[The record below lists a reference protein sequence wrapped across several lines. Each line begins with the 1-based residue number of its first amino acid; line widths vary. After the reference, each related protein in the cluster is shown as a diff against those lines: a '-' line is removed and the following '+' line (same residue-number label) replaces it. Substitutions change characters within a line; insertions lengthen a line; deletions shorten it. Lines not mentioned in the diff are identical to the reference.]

1 MPWRNVVINI
11 TAMKKLLLSLL
22 AVAAVT
28 VTVAAQDKVAPR
40 TEYSVSLSENKIQ
53 VKPGESK
60 EITVS
65 ILRSK
70 SFSRSEAKLGL
81 SSGLP
86 EGVTVTYAPAEGMFD
101 STVATI
107 TVAPDAKEGEYQVI
121 LKATLN
127 NKTKGSIV
135 KLVVGS
141 GSTTPKDA
149 LTAN

>member
-1 MPWRNVVINI
+1 
-11 TAMKKLLLSLL
+11 MKKLLLSLL
-22 AVAAVT
+22 ALVAVT
-28 VTVAAQDKVAPR
+28 VTVSAQEKIAPR

-53 VKPGESK
+53 IKPGESK

-70 SFSRSEAKLGL
+70 SFARTEAKVGL

-86 EGVTVTYAPAEGMFD
+86 DGITLNYSPSEGMFE

-107 TVAPDAKEGEYQVI
+107 TANADVKAGEYQVI
-121 LKATLN
+121 LKTTLN

-135 KLVVGS
+135 KLVVSEGS
-141 GSTTPKDA
+141 IVKDA
-149 LTAN
+149 ITAN

>member
-1 MPWRNVVINI
+1 MQ
-11 TAMKKLLLSLL
+11 KLLLSLFAL
-22 AVAAVT
+22 VAFAS
-28 VTVAAQDKVAPR
+28 TVAAQEKAAPR

-60 EITVS
+60 DITVS

-86 EGVTVTYAPAEGMFD
+86 EGITVTYAPSEGMFE
-101 STVATI
+101 STVATL
-107 TVAPDAKEGEYQVI
+107 TAAADAKAGEYQVI
-121 LKATLN
+121 LKTTLN

-135 KLVVGS
+135 KLVVGE
-141 GSTTPKDA
+141 GIIAKDA
-149 LTAN
+149 VTAN

>member
-1 MPWRNVVINI
+1 
-11 TAMKKLLLSLL
+11 MKKLILSVL

-28 VTVAAQDKVAPR
+28 FSVAAQEKVAPR

-60 EITVS
+60 EVTIS

-70 SFSRSEAKLGL
+70 SFAKAQAKLGL

-86 EGVTVTYAPAEGMFD
+86 EGITIGFAPAEGLFD
-101 STVATI
+101 SSVATL
-107 TVAPDAKEGEYQVI
+107 TVSPNTKEGEYSVI
-121 LKATLN
+121 LKSTLN
-127 NKTKGSIV
+127 NKIKGAIIKLIV
-135 KLVVGS
+135 TSSPVAA
-141 GSTTPKDA
+141 DA

>member
-1 MPWRNVVINI
+1 MRKI
-11 TAMKKLLLSLL
+11 LLSLL
-22 AVAAVT
+22 TLAAVT
-28 VTVAAQDKVAPR
+28 YTVAAQEKIAPR

-70 SFSRSEAKLGL
+70 SFARSEAKLGL

-107 TVAPDAKEGEYQVI
+107 TAASNAKAGEYQVI
-121 LKATLN
+121 LKTTLN

-135 KLVVGS
+135 KLAVGE
-141 GSTTPKDA
+141 GSIAKDA

>member
-1 MPWRNVVINI
+1 MQ
-11 TAMKKLLLSLL
+11 KLLLSLL
-22 AVAAVT
+22 ALVAVT

-70 SFSRSEAKLGL
+70 SFSRNEAKLGL

-101 STVATI
+101 SAVATI
-107 TVAPDAKEGEYQVI
+107 TAAADAKQGEYQII
-121 LKATLN
+121 LKTTLN

-135 KLVVGS
+135 KLVVGE
-141 GSTTPKDA
+141 GAIAKDA
-149 LTAN
+149 ITAN

>member
-1 MPWRNVVINI
+1 
-11 TAMKKLLLSLL
+11 MKNLLLTVL
-22 AVAAVT
+22 AVAAIT
-28 VTVAAQDKVAPR
+28 FTASAQVAPR

-70 SFSRSEAKLGL
+70 SFAKSEAKLGL

-86 EGVTVTYAPAEGMFD
+86 EGITVTYANAEGMFE
-101 STVATI
+101 STIATI
-107 TVAPDAKEGEYQVI
+107 TASPETKEGEYQLI
-121 LKATLN
+121 LKTTLN

-141 GSTTPKDA
+141 SIQNA

>member
-1 MPWRNVVINI
+1 MQ
-11 TAMKKLLLSLL
+11 KLLLSLFAL
-22 AVAAVT
+22 VAVT
-28 VTVAAQDKVAPR
+28 LTVAAQDKVAPR

-70 SFSRSEAKLGL
+70 SYSRNEAKLGL

-101 STVATI
+101 TTVATI
-107 TVAPDAKEGEYQVI
+107 AAAADAKQGEYQII
-121 LKATLN
+121 LKTTLN

-135 KLVVGS
+135 KLVVGE
-141 GSTTPKDA
+141 GAVAKDA
-149 LTAN
+149 ITAN

>member
-1 MPWRNVVINI
+1 
-11 TAMKKLLLSLL
+11 MKKLILSVL

-28 VTVAAQDKVAPR
+28 FSAAAQEKVAPR

-60 EITVS
+60 EVTIS

-70 SFSRSEAKLGL
+70 SFAKAQAKLGL

-86 EGVTVTYAPAEGMFD
+86 EGITIGFAPAEGLFD
-101 STVATI
+101 SSVATL
-107 TVAPDAKEGEYQVI
+107 TVSPNTKEGEYSVI
-121 LKATLN
+121 LKSTLN
-127 NKTKGSIV
+127 NKIKGTIIKLIV
-135 KLVVGS
+135 TSSPVAA
-141 GSTTPKDA
+141 DA

>member
-1 MPWRNVVINI
+1 MRKI
-11 TAMKKLLLSLL
+11 LLSLL
-22 AVAAVT
+22 ALTAVT
-28 VTVAAQDKVAPR
+28 YTVAAQDKVAPR

-70 SFSRSEAKLGL
+70 SFARSEAKLGL

-86 EGVTVTYAPAEGMFD
+86 EGVTVTYAPAAGMFD

-107 TVAPDAKEGEYQVI
+107 TAASNAKAGEYQVI
-121 LKATLN
+121 LKTTLN

-135 KLVVGS
+135 KLVVGE
-141 GSTTPKDA
+141 GSIAKDA

>member
-1 MPWRNVVINI
+1 
-11 TAMKKLLLSLL
+11 MKKILLSLL

-28 VTVAAQDKVAPR
+28 FTVSAQDKVAPR
-40 TEYSVSLSENKIQ
+40 TEYSVSLSESKIQ

-60 EITVS
+60 ELTVS

-70 SFSRSEAKLGL
+70 SFSKTQGKLGL

-86 EGVTVTYAPAEGMFD
+86 EGITIGFLPAEGLFD
-101 STVATI
+101 SSVATI
-107 TVAPDAKEGEYQVI
+107 NVAPTVKEGEYSII
-121 LKATLN
+121 LKSTLN

-135 KLVVGS
+135 KLVVT
-141 GSTTPKDA
+141 STPVAADA

>member
-1 MPWRNVVINI
+1 
-11 TAMKKLLLSLL
+11 MKKLILSVL

-28 VTVAAQDKVAPR
+28 FSVAAQEKVAPR

-60 EITVS
+60 EVTIS

-70 SFSRSEAKLGL
+70 SFAKAQAKLGL

-86 EGVTVTYAPAEGMFD
+86 EGITIGFAPAEGLFD
-101 STVATI
+101 SSVATL
-107 TVAPDAKEGEYQVI
+107 TVSPNTKEGEYSVI
-121 LKATLN
+121 LKSTLN
-127 NKTKGSIV
+127 NKIKGTIIKLIV
-135 KLVVGS
+135 TSSPVAA
-141 GSTTPKDA
+141 DA

>member
-1 MPWRNVVINI
+1 
-11 TAMKKLLLSLL
+11 MKKLILSVL

-28 VTVAAQDKVAPR
+28 FSVAAQEKVAPR

-60 EITVS
+60 EVTVS

-70 SFSRSEAKLGL
+70 SFAKAQAKLGL

-86 EGVTVTYAPAEGMFD
+86 EGITIGFAPAEGLFD
-101 STVATI
+101 SSVATL
-107 TVAPDAKEGEYQVI
+107 TVSPNTKEGEYSVI
-121 LKATLN
+121 LKSTLN
-127 NKTKGSIV
+127 NKIKGTIIKLIV
-135 KLVVGS
+135 TSSPVAA
-141 GSTTPKDA
+141 DA

>member
-1 MPWRNVVINI
+1 
-11 TAMKKLLLSLL
+11 MKNLLLTVL
-22 AVAAVT
+22 AVAAIT
-28 VTVAAQDKVAPR
+28 FTATAQDKAAPR

-70 SFSRSEAKLGL
+70 SFAKSEAKLGL

-86 EGVTVTYAPAEGMFD
+86 EGITVTYANAEGMFD

-107 TVAPDAKEGEYQVI
+107 TASPETKEGEYQLI
-121 LKATLN
+121 LKTTLN

-141 GSTTPKDA
+141 SIQNA